1 MRPEAIRNFLIRSA
15 SVIEKTDGVIS
26 KDAAL
31 VNPELTPTAVTV
43 ATSLIQ
49 APVTEEEELK
59 FGQHVDSVITW
70 YHGYTGNNDF
80 VNSIREQVTGT
91 VKTNANILVW
101 ALPVYEGELRRTK
114 RISDLKNKILCAID
128 VTESARPIDGNISG
142 RCGVIDVVNSQ
153 YGSRI
158 YHLVDL
164 DTKRYMKYSA
174 YGKTQLNMESKY
186 SYTAKV
192 RDHCPDNYLD
202 GNYVTKL
209 ANPRFTPVLI

>member
-15 SVIEKTDGVIS
+15 SAIEKTDGVIS

-31 VNPELTPTAVTV
+31 VNPTLTPTSVTV

-49 APVTEEEELK
+49 APVTEDEEVK
-59 FGQHVDSVITW
+59 FGQHVDSVIAW
-70 YHGYTGNNDF
+70 YHGYTGNSDF
-80 VNSIREQVTGT
+80 TNSICAQVTGT

-114 RISDLKNKILCAID
+114 RLSDLRDKILCAID
-128 VTESARPIDGNISG
+128 TTESAKPVDGKISG
-142 RCGVIDVVNSQ
+142 RCGVIDVVNSP

-164 DTKRYMKYSA
+164 DTKRYIKYSA
-174 YGKTQLNMESKY
+174 YGNTQLSLEGKY

-192 RDHCPDNYLD
+192 RDHCPEHYLD
-202 GNYVTKL
+202 GHYVTKL